1 LAFSLAVVLQ
11 RLVKIAFPLA
21 AEQTAGGS
29 LFPLAVCLIKPPGGL
44 LNKAASGNVISTCG
58 LLNTA
63 ASRNVISTGS
73 CIKQIASAKVIFTG
87 GFLNKTASGIVLFT
101 GGFLSISR

>member
-1 LAFSLAVVLQ
+1 M
-11 RLVKIAFPLA
+11 KIAFPLA

-58 LLNTA
+58 LLNKTA
-63 ASRNVISTGS
+63 SGNRQCKSY
-73 CIKQIASAKVIFTG
+73 FTG
-87 GFLNKTASGIVLFT
+87 GLLNKTASGNVIFT
-101 GGFLSISR
+101 VGFLNISRQYKFSRLF